1 MIASMIRRTI
11 QNSKNENV
19 GVIVFDER
27 SWRIQGDDE
36 RAFGTEQQAFD
47 HWHAIYDPE
56 TGSKRAE

>member
-1 MIASMIRRTI
+1 MMPNMIKRVI
-11 QNSKNENV
+11 QNSKDEYV
-19 GVIVFDER
+19 GAIVFDER
-27 SWRIQGDDE
+27 SWRIQGDNE